1 MIISFISIA
10 PYLTDKGEHT
20 ALYKDKKNVYTK
32 TPKIILYSHIV
43 LNTHTRTDART
54 HSRSY
59 ARTHAC
65 THARTH
71 AHTQVVYVAYFD
83 VNRVRSKSLTV
94 VKKGSPVYTRSDH

>member
-1 MIISFISIA
+1 MTLRLIVVISMA
-10 PYLTDKGEHT
+10 RYLTDKGEHT

-71 AHTQVVYVAYFD
+71 TSCLRRLLRRKSCQEQVIDSYQEGIAGVY
-83 VNRVRSKSLTV
+83 
-94 VKKGSPVYTRSDH
+94 